1 MKAKL
6 LVLLMSLIVTFS
18 MTSCSSTDSEENSE
32 STVKVVNNYTSTPD
46 EIELAQIINDYRV
59 SIGLNS
65 LETINH
71 ISFKSQEH
79 NFYMIEKNVVN
90 HDYFQQ
96 RSNNIIQVLGAVK
109 VGENIAYNFSTPNSA
124 LHAWLN
130 SQGHKANIEGDY
142 THFGISI
149 SINPETGKKYY
160 TNIFMKK

>member
-6 LVLLMSLIVTFS
+6 LVLLMSLTLTFS

-65 LETINH
+65 LQTINH

-130 SQGHKANIEGDY
+130 SPGHKANIEGDY